1 MYETSEN
8 IYTYKCSR
16 LMSHPTFSLI
26 KQQQV
31 DPGEREKTNFDAQ
44 ALHDVKEACF
54 ANNYPVQA
62 HKNSKIYVSI
72 FFYK

>member
-1 MYETSEN
+1 MKLLKTFIHIN
-8 IYTYKCSR
+8 VHVIQR
-16 LMSHPTFSLI
+16 FSLK

-31 DPGEREKTNFDAQ
+31 DPGERKKTNFDGQ
-44 ALHDVKEACF
+44 AEHDVKEACF

-72 FFYK
+72 FFL